1 METRTHPPETLPA
14 IVRRALA
21 QPQDAVLLGRV
32 AGAWAATSSE
42 QLLRRVSNL
51 ACAIRDA
58 GLSTGDRVALIAQN
72 SVDWI
77 VADFATLFAGCVVV
91 PIFSTQALD
100 QVRYILGNS
109 EAKLIFVDTLE
120 AERRLRTMEAP
131 LPRIVVFEGEGSG
144 CLAAFESH
152 GAEIRVQHPELPDAF
167 EAALQP
173 DDLAVL
179 IYTSGTTGQP
189 KGVMLSHDNLGSNA
203 QGAFD
208 YGLGGV
214 ERGAPVLSVLP
225 LSHIYEHCMLYGYM
239 IKGVSVYVCHNP
251 DDMLADLRDAHPV
264 VVTAVPRIFERLING
279 IKSSAKAHGG
289 AQAKLVPWAL
299 DTGRDYMLAKVQG
312 PRPGAALSLRYRL
325 AWELV
330 LRKIRPALGLDKL
343 LFFVS
348 GSAPLHLDTAMTM
361 LACDI
366 TILEG
371 YGLTECSPVV
381 TASRLEDHR
390 YGTVGK
396 ALPGVQIKIAEDGEI
411 LTKGP
416 NVMKGY
422 YKDPEAT
429 AAVFEDGW
437 FETGDIGAVD
447 ADGYVRITDRKR
459 ELFKTSGGKFVA
471 PARVE
476 SAIKRSV
483 YVNQVLLVG
492 YGRPHPAALVLP
504 NWDLLRR
511 EFHLSA
517 EMATSEIAAR
527 EDVQRLITEEVRR
540 TTSDLASYEQVRRV
554 VVLPRDLTVE
564 RGELS
569 PTLKVRRRVVED
581 NYAAEIERVYRLD
594 LHEPPH
600 A

>member
-1 METRTHPPETLPA
+1 
-14 IVRRALA
+14 
-21 QPQDAVLLGRV
+21 
-32 AGAWAATSSE
+32 
-42 QLLRRVSNL
+42 
-51 ACAIRDA
+51 
-58 GLSTGDRVALIAQN
+58 
-72 SVDWI
+72 
-77 VADFATLFAGCVVV
+77 
-91 PIFSTQALD
+91 
-100 QVRYILGNS
+100 
-109 EAKLIFVDTLE
+109 
-120 AERRLRTMEAP
+120 
-131 LPRIVVFEGEGSG
+131 
-144 CLAAFESH
+144 
-152 GAEIRVQHPELPDAF
+152 
-167 EAALQP
+167 
-173 DDLAVL
+173 
-179 IYTSGTTGQP
+179 
-189 KGVMLSHDNLGSNA
+189 
-203 QGAFD
+203 
-208 YGLGGV
+208 
-214 ERGAPVLSVLP
+214 
-225 LSHIYEHCMLYGYM
+225 
-239 IKGVSVYVCHNP
+239 
-251 DDMLADLRDAHPV
+251 
-264 VVTAVPRIFERLING
+264 
-279 IKSSAKAHGG
+279 
-289 AQAKLVPWAL
+289 
-299 DTGRDYMLAKVQG
+299 
-312 PRPGAALSLRYRL
+312 
-325 AWELV
+325 
-330 LRKIRPALGLDKL
+330 GLDKL

-511 EFHLSA
+511 DFHLSP
-517 EMATSEIAAR
+517 EIATSEIAAR

-594 LHEPPH
+594 LHESPH